1 MDAILKVRRLKTHF
15 FTRLGVVKAVDDVSF
30 ELGKGECLCLVG
42 ESGCGK
48 TTAALSILRLV
59 DIPPGR
65 IIAGE
70 ILYRDE
76 DLLRLSEAELR
87 RIRGNR
93 IAMIFQDPQ
102 SSLNPVF
109 TVGDQIAEPLRLHL
123 RLKRGPALERSQ
135 RLMEQV
141 GIPQAAERY
150 RDYPYQLSGG
160 MKQRVM
166 IALALSCQPEIIIAD
181 EPTSALDTTIKAQIL
196 DILVSLQQSREL
208 SLLFITHDF
217 GTVAGI
223 ADRVAVMYGGKI
235 VESGTKAD
243 VLDRPGHPYTVGLL
257 NCLPRIG
264 GARRQLTPIPGM
276 IPSLVEPP
284 PGCLFEPRCKDR
296 LPVCKQEMPPEVT
309 ISGEHKIACHLFPG
323 PAGSDVTHGQEADRS

>member
-1 MDAILKVRRLKTHF
+1 METILEVKHLKTHF

-30 ELGKGECLCLVG
+30 VLTKGECLCLVG

-59 DIPPGR
+59 DSPPGR
-65 IIAGE
+65 IVAGE
-70 ILYRDE
+70 ILYREE
-76 DLLRLSEAELR
+76 DLLRVSAAALR
-87 RIRGNR
+87 KIRGNR

-123 RLKRGPALERSQ
+123 RLRKGPALERSQ
-135 RLMEQV
+135 LLMEQV
-141 GIPQAAERY
+141 GIPRADERC
-150 RDYPYQLSGG
+150 RDYPHQLSGG

-196 DILVSLQQSREL
+196 DILVSLKQNREL

-223 ADRVAVMYGGKI
+223 ADRVAVMYSGKI
-235 VESGTKAD
+235 VESGTKTD
-243 VLDRPGHPYTVGLL
+243 ILDHPIHPYTIGLL

-264 GARRQLTPIPGM
+264 GVRRRLTPIPGA

-284 PGCLFEPRCKDR
+284 PGCPFQPRCSSC
-296 LPVCKQEMPPEVT
+296 LPICHRETPHEVT
-309 ISGEHKIACHLFPG
+309 VSSGHTVACHLCSE
-323 PAGSDVTHGQEADRS
+323 PASKDVTHGEKTD

>member
-1 MDAILKVRRLKTHF
+1 VDRILEVRNLKTYF

-30 ELGKGECLCLVG
+30 VLRKGGCLCLVG

-59 DIPPGR
+59 DSPPGR
-65 IIAGE
+65 IMAGE
-70 ILYRDE
+70 ILYHGE
-76 DLLRLSEAELR
+76 DLRSISDEELR

-109 TVGDQIAEPLRLHL
+109 PVGDQIAEPLRLHL
-123 RLKRGPALERSQ
+123 KLKKRPALEKSQ
-135 RLMEQV
+135 QLMTQV
-141 GIPQAAERY
+141 GIPQAEERR
-150 RDYPYQLSGG
+150 RDYPHQLSGG

-166 IALALSCQPEIIIAD
+166 IALALSCQPEVIIAD

-196 DILVSLQQSREL
+196 DILVTLKQSREL

-217 GTVAGI
+217 GIVAGI

-235 VESGTKAD
+235 VESGTRED
-243 VLDRPGHPYTVGLL
+243 IFDHPSHPYTLGLL
-257 NCLPRIG
+257 NCLPKITGQRS
-264 GARRQLTPIPGM
+264 RLTPIPGT
-276 IPSLVEPP
+276 IPNLIEPP
-284 PGCLFEPRCKDR
+284 RGCIFHPRCGRR
-296 LPVCKQEMPPEVT
+296 LPICNEEIPREVT
-309 ISGEHKIACHLFPG
+309 ISGEHVVACHLYPG
-323 PAGSDVTHGQEADRS
+323 SREG

>member
-1 MDAILKVRRLKTHF
+1 VDTILEVKHLRTHF

-30 ELGKGECLCLVG
+30 LLEKGECLCLVG

-48 TTAALSILRLV
+48 TTAALSILRLI
-59 DIPPGR
+59 DSPPGR
-65 IIAGE
+65 IVAGE
-70 ILYRDE
+70 IFYRDK
-76 DLLRLSEAELR
+76 DLLHISDEKLR
-87 RIRGNR
+87 KIRGNR

-109 TVGDQIAEPLRLHL
+109 PVGDQIAEPLRLHL
-123 RLKRGPALERSQ
+123 KLKKRPALEESQ

-141 GIPQAAERY
+141 GIPQAAERH
-150 RDYPYQLSGG
+150 RDYPHQLSGG

-196 DILVSLQQSREL
+196 DILVTLKQSREL

-235 VESGTKAD
+235 VESGARTDIFDHPA
-243 VLDRPGHPYTVGLL
+243 HPYTMGLL
-257 NCLPRIG
+257 NCLPKIG
-264 GARRQLTPIPGM
+264 GARRRLTPIPGI
-276 IPSLVEPP
+276 IPSLIEPP
-284 PGCLFEPRCKDR
+284 QGCLFQTRCESC
-296 LPVCKQEMPPEVT
+296 LPICKQETPREVS
-309 ISGEHKIACHLFPG
+309 ISKGHTVACHLCSQ
-323 PAGSDVTHGQEADRS
+323 PAGKDIVHGEKAD

>member
-1 MDAILKVRRLKTHF
+1 MDTILTVRHLKTHF

-30 ELGKGECLCLVG
+30 ALEKGECLCLVG

-48 TTAALSILRLV
+48 TTAALSILRLI
-59 DIPPGR
+59 DSPPGR

-70 ILYRDE
+70 ILYRGE
-76 DLLRLSEAELR
+76 DLLKISNEKLR
-87 RIRGNR
+87 KIRGNR

-109 TVGDQIAEPLRLHL
+109 TVGDQIAESLRLHL
-123 RLKRGPALERSQ
+123 RLKKGAALARSQ
-135 RLMEQV
+135 SLMTQV
-141 GIPQAAERY
+141 GIPQAAERH
-150 RDYPYQLSGG
+150 RDYPHQLSGG

-196 DILVSLQQSREL
+196 DILVTLKQSREM

-235 VESGTKAD
+235 VESGAKAD
-243 VLDRPGHPYTVGLL
+243 IFDHPAHPYTVGLL
-257 NCLPRIG
+257 NCLPKIG
-264 GARRQLTPIPGM
+264 GARRRLTPIPGI

-284 PGCLFEPRCKDR
+284 PGCLFQTRCENCLTICREETPHEVNISKGHTVSCHLCPRPDAK
-296 LPVCKQEMPPEVT
+296 EVT
-309 ISGEHKIACHLFPG
+309 P
-323 PAGSDVTHGQEADRS
+323 